1 MPNET
6 PETRDLAPCPSCG
19 GPARLY
25 VQEVA
30 TFVTCDSVEGGCG
43 QMQTWHYLTDDDGDG
58 HAKPNAIAAW
68 NRRALPAPPASA
80 PAAEGRVDVAAAIE
94 KLIGPDG
101 EARWLYKSCRDGFI
115 RCERCGEQTDTGDC
129 DFVKSTG
136 EAFAAYDAAL
146 APPPPAERAGP
157 GLGELLHRP
166 EIGMDGRCYY
176 MYAPGRICG
185 HALDRHY
192 EPEPPAAPER
202 AQPAAQAGEMMLPG
216 DPAWEHEEA
225 LEAALMDANLPTIF
239 SYRRA
244 ADAGFKLAQ
253 ADNTLTEAVDW
264 VLNDARYKAPEQI
277 TPECRRWIDKLS
289 SARLT
294 DGAAAEDGSE

>member
-80 PAAEGRVDVAAAIE
+80 PAAEGRVDVDGLVTAVKDEIRACGVIDHTTRKGVENAI
-94 KLIGPDG
+94 
-101 EARWLYKSCRDGFI
+101 R
-115 RCERCGEQTDTGDC
+115 
-129 DFVKSTG
+129 
-136 EAFAAYDAAL
+136 AFLDASQRRRSAL

-294 DGAAAEDGSE
+294 DGAAAEGKP